1 MRTRL
6 LLLCFLSFYLQAAAQ
21 PLPTRISP
29 RWISSN
35 DGLLQN
41 TVRSILQDV
50 DGFLWISTS
59 DGLQKY
65 DGNRFY
71 AITPSDTR
79 PGALISTRQCYLFAD
94 GRSNTW
100 ISHNRGLS
108 CFIRDQGIF
117 RNILVYPAP
126 VAENLLE
133 GILPIGADGKG
144 NIWLYN
150 KQKGFFYLDIQSF
163 TLTATADKCMGIQF
177 DRGAHLLANP
187 QPDGTCI
194 ITDEQHFVHLDFM
207 QNRIIRQSAP
217 ITVPSTYLFRLS
229 TGYLASLNGPS
240 GKPFFIPDNGI
251 KTVLPLTAP
260 FGLLYATKTG
270 YDQTLFSFYD
280 QLFYLDK
287 SGMARSAELTNETGR
302 PLINT
307 GNITCLYT
315 DPEGNCW
322 VGTNTQ
328 GLFSFRPQPP
338 VFELMRQSAPELN
351 FIRSLYYD
359 SLYHRLW
366 AGSFENG
373 ILVYDSSGQLIKH
386 LTPAELSRGQ
396 FSKKGYNAFIP
407 CNKEF
412 MIAWGEYTDPVLI
425 SRSGFTNKGAISW
438 QIPDSLR
445 ERFGQYG
452 QRHYFD
458 RVVMTNENT
467 GWFQFNK
474 SIAGFRISNNQL
486 QLEQLLPVPEFY
498 NDALTVDEQHDLWW
512 GNHSTIY
519 HYTTG
524 RERPELFATTGT
536 ALVKSLLPRKDQ
548 VWAGTDNG
556 IFIFK
561 KSGKLEKRLNL
572 ADGLPN
578 NYIYSLLQDQSGNI
592 WGSTNN
598 GLFRIAAA
606 DGQIRHFSTA
616 DGLQGKEFNTNA
628 FLQLKDGSL
637 LWGGINGINR
647 LRHPD
652 QIPDQKGNSLFITSI
667 RAGDSLFT
675 DPVYYK
681 KTETLLLPASRST
694 LTINFSG
701 QATEGFSYRI
711 RGQQEDWQYNTQVR
725 QLNLVLSPGDFELE
739 VKEGQPDENNPVTHL
754 SIIVTPPWYLRW
766 YMKLTGFLLAMLLVA
781 GIVYWVRRRKEMRLR
796 HELETVKRIQQERE
810 RISRDLHDHVGA
822 QVTYLLMHV
831 EKAETEKTSDIS
843 PLREAG
849 RSIMDTL
856 RETIWA
862 LNDTPVTVTGFA
874 DKLKTYTRKYISVNA
889 KFEEAITQDL
899 ELRKEQVLHL
909 FRICQEVLSNVV
921 KHSEATVLTIR
932 IVTENKQGLQVAIAD
947 NGKGFIPEQAAEEG
961 HYGLENMKKRAT
973 EAGIGFTLITAPGKG
988 THVILQLDPA

>member
-6 LLLCFLSFYLQAAAQ
+6 LLLCFLSLCLQAVAQ

-29 RWISSN
+29 RWLSSN

-41 TVRSILQDV
+41 TVRSILRDA

-71 AITPSDTR
+71 TITPSDTR
-79 PGALISTRQCYLFAD
+79 QGALISTRQCYLFTDAH
-94 GRSNTW
+94 SNTW

-108 CFIRDQGIF
+108 CFIREQGIF
-117 RNILVYPAP
+117 RNLLVYPAP

-150 KQKGFFYLDIQSF
+150 KQKGFYYLDIGTF
-163 TLTATADKCMGIQF
+163 TLTAMADKCMGLSF
-177 DRGAHLLANP
+177 DRGASLLANP

-194 ITDEQHFVHLDFM
+194 ITDERHFAHLDFK

-217 ITVPSTYLFRLS
+217 FTVPSSYLFRLS

-240 GKPFFIPDNGI
+240 GKALFLRDNGT
-251 KTVLPLTAP
+251 KTPLPLTAP

-270 YDQTLFSFYD
+270 YDQTLFSYYD
-280 QLFYLDK
+280 KLFYLDK
-287 SGMARSAELTNETGR
+287 SGMIRSPELTNETGQ

-315 DPEGNCW
+315 DPDGYCW

-338 VFELMRQSAPELN
+338 VFELIRQPAPEQN

-373 ILVYDSSGQLIKH
+373 ILVYDSSGQLIKQ
-386 LTPAELSRGQ
+386 LTPTELSGGQ
-396 FSKKGYNAFIP
+396 FSKKGYNAFVP
-407 CNKEF
+407 YNNELLL
-412 MIAWGEYTDPVLI
+412 AWGEYTDPVLI
-425 SRSGFTNKGAISW
+425 SRSGLSNKGTISW

-474 SIAGFRISNNQL
+474 SIARFRISKNQL
-486 QLEQLLPVPEFY
+486 QLEQLIPVPEFY
-498 NDALTVDEQHDLWW
+498 NDALTADEQHDLWW

-519 HYTTG
+519 HYATG
-524 RERPELFATTGT
+524 SERPDLFATTGT
-536 ALVKSLLPRKDQ
+536 ALVKSLLPWKDQ

-556 IFIFK
+556 IFIFT

-572 ADGLPN
+572 SDGLPN
-578 NYIYSLLQDQSGNI
+578 NYIYSLLKDQSGNI

-606 DGQIRHFSTA
+606 DGQIRRFSTA

-652 QIPDQKGNSLFITSI
+652 HLPDQKAGSLFITSI
-667 RAGDSLFT
+667 RAGDSLLT

-681 KTETLLLPASRST
+681 KSAALELPASRSSV
-694 LTINFSG
+694 TINFSG

-725 QLNLVLSPGDFELE
+725 QLNLVLSPGDYELD
-739 VKEGQPDENNPVTHL
+739 VKEGQPDEANPETRLFITV
-754 SIIVTPPWYLRW
+754 SPPWYLRW
-766 YMKLTGFLLAMLLVA
+766 YMKLAGLLLAMLLAA
-781 GIVYWVRRRKEMRLR
+781 GIVYRVRRRKELRLR

-831 EKAETEKTSDIS
+831 EKAESEQTADIS

-849 RSIMDTL
+849 RTIMDTL

-874 DKLKTYTRKYISVNA
+874 DKLKTYTRKYIPVRP
-889 KFEEAITQDL
+889 KFEEEISQDH
-899 ELRKEQVLHL
+899 ELPKEQVLHL

-921 KHSEATVLTIR
+921 KHSEATGLTIR
-932 IVTENKQGLQVAIAD
+932 ISTENKKGLRVEIAD
-947 NGKGFIPEQAAEEG
+947 NGKGFIAEKAAEQG
-961 HYGLENMKKRAT
+961 HYGLGNMKKRVAET
-973 EAGIGFTLITAPGKG
+973 GIGFTLFTSPGKG
-988 THVILQLDPA
+988 TSVVLQMGPA